1 MTLLDVQDLSVRFR
15 APMPLMARLRR
26 RGALE
31 IEVLRNVSFSLG
43 RGETLALVGES
54 GSGKTTLGRAINGL
68 VRPSAGKMSFDGV
81 AVTAKTDGEY
91 RALRRQ
97 IAMMFQDPIASLS
110 PRLTVAQLIG
120 EPLRIH
126 GLEGVDPSAVAMT
139 LLDRVGL
146 VPAIAS
152 RYPHQLSG
160 GQARR
165 VTVAR
170 SLAVPPKLVI
180 CDEPTAGL
188 DVSVQA
194 EILNLMTE
202 LQDRLGLSYLIITHN
217 LAVARHVSHRI
228 AVMYLGQ
235 IVETGPSAEI
245 FAGPRHPYTAG
256 LLGSEPTLDPVK
268 RAKRLRIQGD
278 PPSVLNRPT
287 GCAFHP
293 RCPFASDL
301 CRSVD
306 PAETILAPGH
316 SVRCHHPVTADAA

>member
-1 MTLLDVQDLSVRFR
+1 MSLLEVQDLSVRFR
-15 APMPLMARLRR
+15 APVPLLAKLRR
-26 RGALE
+26 RAGAE
-31 IEVLRNVSFSLG
+31 IEVLRRVSFTLD

-68 VRPSAGKMSFDGV
+68 VRPSAGEVSFDGV
-81 AVTAKTDGEY
+81 PVTARSDGEY
-91 RALRRQ
+91 RPLRRQ

-110 PRLTVAQLIG
+110 PRLTVAQLIA
-120 EPLRIH
+120 EPMRIH
-126 GLEGVDPSAVAMT
+126 GLTGIDPTIVAT
-139 LLDRVGL
+139 SLLDKVGL
-146 VPAIAS
+146 VPAIAN

-217 LAVARHVSHRI
+217 LAVARHVSHRL
-228 AVMYLGQ
+228 AVMYLGA
-235 IVETGPSAEI
+235 IVETGPSAAL
-245 FAGPRHPYTAG
+245 FARPRHPYTAS
-256 LLGSEPTLDPVK
+256 LLGSEPTLEPEK
-268 RAKRLRIQGD
+268 RAKRLAITGD
-278 PPSVLNRPT
+278 PPSVIARPS

-293 RCPFASDL
+293 RCPMATDL
-301 CRSVD
+301 CRTTDPVD
-306 PAETILAPGH
+306 SIAGPGH
-316 SVRCHHPVTADAA
+316 IVRCHHPLE